1 MMDGWWMNDFWSE
14 RTLWIPSRPVA
25 RYLNV
30 FIIIL
35 WHLCIY
41 KLRSFSVLARGNAPL
56 YTTGNVLGWQKA
68 LQFFDFSYANKLN
81 NAMTV
86 ELDCCYWQQGSRRN
100 PFRAENIHSGSQ
112 WHADSLLPQRAVEIP
127 SFLCYNKQI
136 HESGKKKNPWLW
148 LPVWFTSLPVLYA
161 DTVHQHI
168 YTEPTK
174 SFACRPI

>member
-136 HESGKKKNPWLW
+136 HESGKKKKSLT
-148 LPVWFTSLPVLYA
+148 LTACVIHIIASIVCRYSTSTHLYRA
-161 DTVHQHI
+161 
-168 YTEPTK
+168 Y
-174 SFACRPI
+174 